1 MTDTVRALAL
11 LLSVLLWSP
20 VAPGLVNGTVPAE
33 KALLMYVA
41 SLLLCLLGC
50 GLLSAL
56 VRAYTPV
63 EEPAPPPA
71 APAPTADVVAE
82 RRAEDA
88 LT

>member
-1 MTDTVRALAL
+1 MTDAVRAVAL

-20 VAPGLVNGTVPAE
+20 VAPGLVSGAVPAE
-33 KALLMYVA
+33 KALLMYAA

-71 APAPTADVVAE
+71 EPAQPADPAPE

-88 LT
+88 LP